1 MSTPE
6 TAFALIAWVPRLAEL
21 TAGSKQQGTTGVIHY
36 ARMDRLQAL
45 ASFDAWSGFRTVS
58 QELLRQA
65 HLALP

>member
-21 TAGSKQQGTTGVIHY
+21 RADWKQQATTGVIHY
-36 ARMDRLQAL
+36 ARMDRLRAL
-45 ASFDAWSGFRTVS
+45 ASFDAWSGSRTVS

-65 HLALP
+65 HLVLP